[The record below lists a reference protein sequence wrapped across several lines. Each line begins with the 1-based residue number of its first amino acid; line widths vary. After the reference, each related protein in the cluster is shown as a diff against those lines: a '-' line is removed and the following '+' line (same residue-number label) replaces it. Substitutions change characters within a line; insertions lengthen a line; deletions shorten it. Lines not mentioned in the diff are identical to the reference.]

1 MATRIGF
8 PETRWSLIGRLAL
21 QPAEATVV
29 MSLYA
34 DSIARYLRLKLPTES
49 DLEDVIQE
57 VLLHLFEHPEL
68 MATAQPGV
76 GSRFRYLLMTLA
88 WNEARN
94 RLRERWRRQSREKPQ
109 AADMV
114 EDLAEGAAAA
124 PSPDTPF
131 MDRAWAE
138 SLLAQAWADVR
149 GWATDGTL
157 EAEIP
162 ELLHEHLVR
171 GRNLRDLAA
180 DLDLPLA
187 TCHRRL
193 ARGRTYLQKAIVD
206 RLRQA
211 GEITDDADPSA
222 ACELLLDIL
231 RG

>member
-34 DSIARYLRLKLPTES
+34 DSIARYLRLKLPAEM

-68 MATAQPGV
+68 MAAAQPGD

-109 AADMV
+109 PAEMV
-114 EDLAEGAAAA
+114 EDQSGAGTSGAVAAT
-124 PSPDTPF
+124 DTPF

-138 SLLAQAWADVR
+138 SLLSRA
-149 GWATDGTL
+149 
-157 EAEIP
+157 
-162 ELLHEHLVR
+162 
-171 GRNLRDLAA
+171 
-180 DLDLPLA
+180 
-187 TCHRRL
+187 
-193 ARGRTYLQKAIVD
+193 
-206 RLRQA
+206 
-211 GEITDDADPSA
+211 
-222 ACELLLDIL
+222 
-231 RG
+231 

>member
-8 PETRWSLIGRLAL
+8 PDTRWSLIGRLAL

-29 MSLYA
+29 MDLYA
-34 DSIARYLRLKLPTES
+34 DCIARYLRLKLPAES

-68 MATAQPGV
+68 MAAAQPGA

-94 RLRERWRRQSREKPQ
+94 RLRERWRRQSRER
-109 AADMV
+109 AADTM
-114 EDLAEGAAAA
+114 EDQPGAATAA
-124 PSPDTPF
+124 ETPY

-149 GWATDGTL
+149 GWASDGTL
-157 EAEIP
+157 EPEIP
-162 ELLHEHLVR
+162 GLLQEHLVR

-180 DLDLPLA
+180 ELDMPLA

-193 ARGRTYLQKAIVD
+193 ARGRTWLQKAIVD

-211 GEITDDADPSA
+211 NELGPDADPSA

>member
-1 MATRIGF
+1 MPTRIGF
-8 PETRWSLIGRLAL
+8 PDTRWSLIGRLAL
-21 QPAEATVV
+21 QPAEASVV
-29 MSLYA
+29 MELYS
-34 DSIARYLRLKLPTES
+34 DSIARYLRLKLPGEA

-68 MATAQPGV
+68 MAAAQPGA
-76 GSRFRYLLMTLA
+76 GSRFRYLMMTLA

-94 RLRERWRRQSREKPQ
+94 RLRERWRRQSREKPTP
-109 AADMV
+109 AEAV
-114 EDLAEGAAAA
+114 EEQA
-124 PSPDTPF
+124 PSAPAQTETPY

-149 GWATDGTL
+149 GWASDGTL
-157 EAEIP
+157 EPEIP
-162 ELLHEHLVR
+162 GLLHEHLVK

-180 DLDLPLA
+180 ELSLPLA

-193 ARGRTYLQKAIVD
+193 ARGRTWLQKAIVD

-211 GEITDDADPSA
+211 GELGAEADPGA

-231 RG
+231 KG

>member
-1 MATRIGF
+1 MPTRIGF
-8 PETRWSLIGRLAL
+8 PETRWSLIGRLSL
-21 QPAEATVV
+21 RPAEAAVV
-29 MSLYA
+29 MDQYA
-34 DSIARYLRLKLPTES
+34 DSISRYLRLKLPNES

-68 MATAQPGV
+68 MAAAEPGV

-94 RLRERWRRQSREKPQ
+94 RLRERWRRQHREKPVLP
-109 AADMV
+109 D
-114 EDLAEGAAAA
+114 DGAQPAA
-124 PSPDTPF
+124 PAPESSETMA

-138 SLLAQAWADVR
+138 SLLAQSWADVR
-149 GWATDGTL
+149 AWASDGTL

-162 ELLHEHLVR
+162 ELLEGHLVR

-180 DLDLPLA
+180 ELKLPLA

-193 ARGRTYLQKAIVD
+193 ARGRTWLQKAIVD

-211 GEITDDADPSA
+211 GEIPDGDDQAD
-222 ACELLLDIL
+222 ACSLLLEIL
-231 RG
+231 KK

>member
-1 MATRIGF
+1 VPTRIGF
-8 PETRWSLIGRLAL
+8 PDTRWSLIGRLAL
-21 QPAEATVV
+21 EPAEAAVV
-29 MSLYA
+29 MGLYA
-34 DSIARYLRLKLPTES
+34 DSIARYLRLKLPGEG

-68 MATAQPGV
+68 MAAAQPGD

-94 RLRERWRRQSREKPQ
+94 RLRERWRRQSREKP
-109 AADMV
+109 APEAV
-114 EDLAEGAAAA
+114 EDHTGAPQPAE
-124 PSPDTPF
+124 TPF

-157 EAEIP
+157 EPEIP
-162 ELLHEHLVR
+162 NLLHEHLVR

-180 DLDLPLA
+180 ELELPLA

-211 GEITDDADPSA
+211 GELGENADPAA